1 MASYPPLQVN
11 ENGQNIRADFGEKR
25 KQMLRMLSFI
35 REFEATCH
43 YACDPKTPFCV
54 KAAVLA
60 ALAHC
65 EMPPDVIPD
74 FIVCLGFTDC
84 AAVF

>member
-1 MASYPPLQVN
+1 
-11 ENGQNIRADFGEKR
+11 
-25 KQMLRMLSFI
+25 MLRMLSFI

-84 AAVF
+84 CRILSRLRCCIATRYRFALEQRRHLFRCP